1 MQRNRRRTASRVAR
15 GGLALGLAVVAHGP
29 SRAEPV
35 DIRNAIL
42 TRRSADCADYA
53 GTYTATVEDI
63 QRARSFRSEVTVEAR
78 SDVCEL
84 TSNGI
89 PNHDFNGVTAR
100 FANPVR
106 ELPVTF
112 RIPRKPKRAASPT
125 RLTQRSYDAI
135 LLNGTP
141 VDLLSAG
148 CYRPDAPRADANG
161 NVLAGCR
168 EGRDTWLIDPPAYD
182 DHFGVDLHNAHAQ
195 PDGRYH
201 YHSNPN
207 ALFLD
212 RDFEQPSPVIGFAAD
227 GFPIYGTLFRDEAG
241 VIRRARSGHAL
252 KTTPRPGP
260 PRGPGG
266 MPDGTYLDDYEFTGN
281 GDLDRCNGMTVDG
294 QYGYYVT
301 TSYPWILNCL
311 VGRPDPSFDKGLPRP
326 RPPPGGRGAPPP
338 RAR

>member
-1 MQRNRRRTASRVAR
+1 MLVQMTGEVRATKN
-15 GGLALGLAVVAHGP
+15 LGLWFAMLAVAIAACP
-29 SRAEPV
+29 TRAEPR
-35 DIRNAIL
+35 DMTNGIL
-42 TRRSADCADYA
+42 TKRSADCADYV
-53 GTYTATVEDI
+53 GVYMSSVEDI
-63 QRARSFRSEVTVEAR
+63 QRQKQLRAHVVVEAAG
-78 SDVCEL
+78 DACMM

-106 ELPVTF
+106 ELPATF
-112 RIPRKPKRAASPT
+112 RIPRKPKRSGAPRKLS
-125 RLTQRSYDAI
+125 QKSYDAV
-135 LLNGTP
+135 LLNGSP

-148 CYRPDAPRADANG
+148 CYLPDAPRADENG

-168 EGRDTWLIDPPAYD
+168 DTEDTWLIDPPAYD

-212 RDFEQPSPVIGFAAD
+212 RNTTGPSPVIGFAAD
-227 GFPIYGTLFRDEAG
+227 GFPIYGTMFRDEDG
-241 VIRRARSGHAL
+241 VIRRARSGYAL
-252 KTTPRPGP
+252 KTKPRPAP
-260 PRGPGG
+260 PKGPGG
-266 MPDGTYLDDYEFTGN
+266 KPDGTYVKDYEFTGH

-301 TSYPWILNCL
+301 TTYPWILGCL
-311 VGRPDPSFDKGLPRP
+311 SGRPDPSFDKGGGRNRRPRRP
-326 RPPPGGRGAPPP
+326 RPH
-338 RAR
+338 

>member
-1 MQRNRRRTASRVAR
+1 MSRKFVRTVRANCTTKR
-15 GGLALGLAVVAHGP
+15 LAACFALLVVLLGTGP
-29 SRAEPV
+29 AGADPQ
-35 DIRNAIL
+35 DMTNKIL
-42 TRRSADCADYA
+42 TKRSADCADYV
-53 GTYTATVEDI
+53 GVYSSSVEDI
-63 QRARSFRSEVTVEAR
+63 QRQKRLRAKVVVEAAGEAC
-78 SDVCEL
+78 VM

-106 ELPVTF
+106 ELPARF
-112 RIPRKPKRAASPT
+112 RIPRNPKRAGSPR
-125 RLTQRSYDAI
+125 RLTQRSYDAV

-148 CYRPDAPRADANG
+148 CYRPDAPRADENG

-168 EGRDTWLIDPPAYD
+168 DTRDTWLIDPPAYD

-212 RDFEQPSPVIGFAAD
+212 RNTKGPSPVIGFAAD
-227 GFPIYGTLFRDEAG
+227 GFPIYGTMFRDKNGA
-241 VIRRARSGHAL
+241 VRRARSGYAL
-252 KTTPRPGP
+252 KTKPRPSP

-266 MPDGTYLDDYEFTGN
+266 KPDGTYIDDYEFTGQ

-301 TSYPWILNCL
+301 TTYPWILGCL
-311 VGRPDPSFDKGLPRP
+311 VG
-326 RPPPGGRGAPPP
+326 
-338 RAR
+338 